1 MSESAI
7 PAYITS
13 LIRHFEDLRD
23 GTHGGST
30 SRKDMEAH
38 FEKAAQL
45 LAPIARQVLTEINT
59 SLLLDTGQLTE
70 TGLRRTADA
79 GLIAGWVLSWPAIA
93 GSRDRADRAPRLFRR
108 RFP

>member
-30 SRKDMEAH
+30 SRKDKEAH
-38 FEKAAQL
+38 FEKAVQL
-45 LAPIARQVLTEINT
+45 LAPVARQVLAEMNT
-59 SLLLDTGQLTE
+59 TCCSIPGNSP
-70 TGLRRTADA
+70 RRDYDA
-79 GLIAGWVLSWPAIA
+79 QRIEG
-93 GSRDRADRAPRLFRR
+93 
-108 RFP
+108 